1 MEFHQSSAATAAF
14 DDAATINTPKIA
26 SPFYR
31 HNMTSDKQS
40 AGSNCCRIC
49 HEGTILTIF
58 FLSYFSSSSSFTF
71 KYIDPSILH
80 DLCFLDL
87 FRIQWFEFETE
98 MLRRKCCG
106 FMIWTTW
113 LKIAYDI
120 FLWFLLYKCNVSVCP
135 NILQA

>member
-1 MEFHQSSAATAAF
+1 MESHQSSAATAAF
-14 DDAATINTPKIA
+14 DDAVTINTPKIA
-26 SPFYR
+26 SSLSR
-31 HNMTSDKQS
+31 RNMNSDKQS

-58 FLSYFSSSSSFTF
+58 FLPYFSSPSSFTF
-71 KYIDPSILH
+71 MYIDPSILH

-113 LKIAYDI
+113 LKIVYDI
-120 FLWFLLYKCNVSVCP
+120 FLWFLLYKCSVSIYS